1 MKQVVLYGAP
11 ECHLC
16 ETAKAKLARVRR
28 VVQFE
33 LSEVDVGSDPDL
45 LARYGSLIPVVAID
59 GRDALVT
66 KVTEFRL
73 LKALLSPHPPASP
86 PAPRA
91 PASRGVGESRPAR
104 ASPRYADG
112 LE

>member
-28 VVQFE
+28 VVPFD
-33 LSEVDVGSDPDL
+33 LREVDVWRDPDL
-45 LARYGSLIPVVAID
+45 RARFGSLIPVVAID
-59 GRDALVT
+59 GCDALVT

-73 LKALLSPHPPASP
+73 LKALLSPHPPTPSP
-86 PAPRA
+86 
-91 PASRGVGESRPAR
+91 SRGEGESRTER
-104 ASPRYADG
+104 DWPRCADG
-112 LE
+112 PE